1 MTHLKRGTLWIEEQ
15 ALSGRGECGE
25 TRDTSGS
32 GSRGKLPH
40 KTITS
45 LKQSEMRTRVTFVFV
60 LGHNFHYQQK
70 VLNRSCFVTPLSS
83 QLSWSILKLDG
94 GKMDKVLWILP
105 YMYKKPASAN
115 KLI

>member
-15 ALSGRGECGE
+15 GPIWWREGECGE

-45 LKQSEMRTRVTFVFV
+45 LKQSEMRRNVLFVFV
-60 LGHNFHYQQK
+60 LNSNFHNQQRVFK
-70 VLNRSCFVTPLSS
+70 RSCLAAPLSL
-83 QLSWSILKLDG
+83 QLSWTNLKLD
-94 GKMDKVLWILP
+94 
-105 YMYKKPASAN
+105 
-115 KLI
+115 

>member
-40 KTITS
+40 KTIIS
-45 LKQSEMRTRVTFVFV
+45 IKQSEMTTNLLFVFV
-60 LGHNFHYQQK
+60 LG
-70 VLNRSCFVTPLSS
+70 
-83 QLSWSILKLDG
+83 
-94 GKMDKVLWILP
+94 
-105 YMYKKPASAN
+105 AN
-115 KLI
+115 VQ